1 MSVKEVIKQTEDKMK
16 KSIESVRREF
26 MEVRTGRAHP
36 GLIEGMHVDY
46 YGTMTLVKTLAAIS
60 APDPKTVLIQPWDV
74 SVLPEIEKAIN
85 NSKLGISPYNDG
97 KVVRLTIPQLSQER
111 RNELAKVVKDM
122 AENGRVSIRTIRR
135 DANDK
140 IKKMQSDS
148 AVSEDDARTG
158 QDAIQKLTDRLMKE
172 VDGILEEKN
181 RELTEFK

>member
-1 MSVKEVIKQTEDKMK
+1 MSVKEIIKQTEDKMK
-16 KSIESVRREF
+16 KTVESVRREF

-36 GLIEGMHVDY
+36 GLIEGMHIDY
-46 YGTMTLVKTLAAIS
+46 YGTLTLVKTLASIS

-74 SVLPEIEKAIN
+74 TVLPEIEKAIN
-85 NSKLGISPYNDG
+85 NSKLGITPYNDG

-111 RNELAKVVKDM
+111 RQELAKVVKDM

-148 AVSEDDARTG
+148 AVPEDEARIG
-158 QDAIQKLTDRLMKE
+158 QESIQKITDRFIKE
-172 VDGILEEKN
+172 IDGILEEKS